1 MNVKCKG
8 LPKFGEQNWIMSNI
22 HVRCDSFCVMK
33 SSSHLTFRSVAILL
47 LVYLFYSTVSIAT
60 KFTSMQEM
68 LSLRYFMGLAIV
80 VTMLG
85 VYAVIWQQVLKRI
98 ELTTAYMFKGT
109 SLIFVLMFSALIFNE
124 TITVWNVVGAGLI
137 IGGIVWF
144 AKS

>member
-1 MNVKCKG
+1 
-8 LPKFGEQNWIMSNI
+8 
-22 HVRCDSFCVMK
+22 
-33 SSSHLTFRSVAILL
+33 
-47 LVYLFYSTVSIAT
+47 
-60 KFTSMQEM
+60 
-68 LSLRYFMGLAIV
+68 MGLAIV

-98 ELTTAYMFKGT
+98 ELTTAYMFKGI

-137 IGGIVWF
+137 IGGIVLF